1 MKYFIIVGEA
11 SGDLHGANLI
21 KEILAKDK
29 SAEFQ
34 FWGGDLMI
42 QAAGKNANKHIK
54 ELAIMG
60 FLEVIVKLSSIRQN
74 FIKCKQQIL
83 DFNPDALIMI
93 DYPGFNLRIASFA
106 KKNNLKTFYYISP
119 KVWAWK
125 QKRVFR
131 IKKYIDVLFTILPF
145 ETEFYKQF
153 DYDVTYVGNPL
164 MDAIESYRKKEIPK
178 IKSESGKPIIAIL
191 PGSRDQEIKRL
202 LPLMIEL
209 ADSYDNYEFIIAGA
223 PNFDEKYYSQ
233 FFKKNKY
240 RLLFDQTYSILESAE
255 SAIVTSGTATLE
267 TALFNIP
274 QVVCYKANKA
284 SYQIGKRLVKVK
296 YMSLVNLILDRLS
309 VAELL
314 QDEFNINRLT
324 LEFNAIVKGGNRR
337 SEIIEDYKELMVK
350 VGKAGASERVAE
362 GVINGIKLNM
372 V

>member
-21 KEILAKDK
+21 KEIIAKDK
-29 SAEFQ
+29 DAEFQ

-42 QAAGKNANKHIK
+42 EAAGKNAEKHIK

-60 FLEVIVKLSSIRQN
+60 FLEVIVKLSTIKKN
-74 FIKCKQQIL
+74 FNDCKQQIIA
-83 DFNPDALIMI
+83 FNPDALIMI
-93 DYPGFNLRIASFA
+93 DYPGFNLRIAPFA
-106 KKNNLKTFYYISP
+106 KENNIKTFYYISP
-119 KVWAWK
+119 KAWAWK
-125 QKRVFR
+125 QKRVFK

-164 MDAIESYRKKEIPK
+164 MDAIDSYKKQDAQIV
-178 IKSESGKPIIAIL
+178 KSESEKPIIAIL

-223 PNFDEKYYSQ
+223 PNFDESYYSQ
-233 FFKKNKY
+233 FFKKKEY
-240 RLLFDQTYSILESAE
+240 RLLFDKTYSILESAE
-255 SAIVTSGTATLE
+255 AAIVTSGTATLE

-274 QVVCYKANKA
+274 QVVCYKANEV
-284 SYQIGKRLVKVK
+284 SYQIAKRLVKVK
-296 YMSLVNLILDRLS
+296 YMSLVNLILDREA

-314 QDEFNINRLT
+314 QDDYNINRLT
-324 LEFNAIVKGGNRR
+324 IEFDSIVKGGNKR
-337 SEIIEDYKELMVK
+337 SEIIEDYKELLEK
-350 VGKAGASERVAE
+350 VGDAGASKRVAE
-362 GVINGIKLNM
+362 GIVSGIKKKEY
-372 V
+372 

>member
-21 KEILAKDK
+21 KEIIAKDK
-29 SAEFQ
+29 NAEFQ

-42 QAAGKNANKHIK
+42 EAAGKNAEKHIK

-60 FLEVIVKLSSIRQN
+60 FLEVIVKLSSIKKN
-74 FIKCKQQIL
+74 FKDCKQQIL
-83 DFNPDALIMI
+83 KFKPDALIMI
-93 DYPGFNLRIASFA
+93 DYPGFNLRIAPFA
-106 KKNNLKTFYYISP
+106 KENRIKTFYYISP

-125 QKRVFR
+125 QKRVFK

-153 DYDVTYVGNPL
+153 DYDVNYVGNPL
-164 MDAIESYRKKEIPK
+164 MDAIEIHRKKKTQK
-178 IKSESGKPIIAIL
+178 IESESGKPIIAIL
-191 PGSRDQEIKRL
+191 PGSRNQEIKRL

-233 FFKKNKY
+233 FFKKKKY
-240 RLLFDQTYSILESAE
+240 RLLFDKTYSILESAE
-255 SAIVTSGTATLE
+255 AAIVTSGTATLE

-274 QVVCYKANKA
+274 QVVCYKANEA
-284 SYQIGKRLVKVK
+284 SYQIAKRLVKVK
-296 YMSLVNLILDRLS
+296 YMSLVNLILDREA

-314 QDEFNINRLT
+314 QDEYNIKRLT
-324 LEFNAIVKGGNRR
+324 LEFNAIVKGGDKH
-337 SEIIEDYKELMVK
+337 SQIIEDYNELAAK

-362 GVINGIKLNM
+362 GIINSIKLNK